1 MDWQIILKRKIKNEV
16 QYNNASPE
24 ERKRYHANLSEFYYA
39 RVKMLRQTI
48 KNLDNTDPNAPILL
62 ELKENVEMSRFHR
75 RQRGRL
81 VQEANIPD
89 VFSPELEQ
97 ERKIIKPQTTDRGN
111 RNFRPDLTLEEY
123 QKLDKKQKLDYHMEK
138 GRNSLNEE
146 ERKFH
151 QRMRSRLRKNS
162 KRPTFPTPDLGGESS
177 HGITETKEEYDKMSR
192 EDKRKYHGKLARRI
206 KINNNNVNNEL
217 STFHS
222 TMYAR
227 LHKNI
232 PLPTFFSPEHQ
243 EEQ

>member
-1 MDWQIILKRKIKNEV
+1 MDWQNVLKRKIENEV

-24 ERKRYHANLSEFYYA
+24 ERIRYHRNLSQSYYA

-62 ELKENVEMSRFHR
+62 ELKENVEMYRFHS

-81 VQEANIPD
+81 SGKYSIPD

-97 ERKIIKPQTTDRGN
+97 ERIMMKPQTTDRGN

-123 QKLDKKQKLDYHMEK
+123 QKLDKKQKLNYHHEK
-138 GRNSLNEE
+138 RRNSLNEE

-151 QRMRSRLRKNS
+151 RRMNTRLARNYKQ
-162 KRPTFPTPDLGGESS
+162 PTFPTPDLGGDSS
-177 HGITETKEEYDKMSR
+177 YGITETKEEYDKMSR
-192 EDKRKYHGKLARRI
+192 EDKRKYHGKMNTRLR
-206 KINNNNVNNEL
+206 NNNPEL
-217 STFHS
+217 ANFHS

-232 PLPTFFSPEHQ
+232 PLPTFYLPEHQ
-243 EEQ
+243 EEE